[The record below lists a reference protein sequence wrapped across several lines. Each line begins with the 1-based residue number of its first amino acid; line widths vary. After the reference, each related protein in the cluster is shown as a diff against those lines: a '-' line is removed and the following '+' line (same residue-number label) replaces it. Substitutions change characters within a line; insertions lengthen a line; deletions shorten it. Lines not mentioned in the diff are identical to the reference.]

1 MNKYETIANDITQY
15 IHDQQLEQGTK
26 LQSLDQL
33 MQQYN
38 VSKSTITKALDT
50 LEKRGVIF
58 QQRGSGIFVRRQRRE
73 GYVSLLTNRGF
84 TSDLKE
90 FDITSEVL
98 KLEKIIPDDNVKSNL
113 HLKDGEAV
121 YYVERLRKANDEILC
136 IEASYFPVKLV
147 PYLNVEIAQAS
158 IFDYLTNALKFN
170 ISFADIYLHIDELSE
185 SDAQL
190 LALKPG
196 NPALYLEQVIYLA
209 TGEPF
214 DYSTITY
221 HYKHSKFFVQAT
233 NY

>member
-1 MNKYETIANDITQY
+1 MNKYEIIANKIEQY
-15 IHDQQLEQGTK
+15 IQNNKLEQGTK

-33 MQQYN
+33 MKQYD

-50 LEKRGVIF
+50 LEKRGAIF

-90 FDITSEVL
+90 FNISSEVI
-98 KLEKIIPDDNVKSNL
+98 KLVKIQADEEVRTNL
-113 HLKDGEAV
+113 HLAEDDEV
-121 YYVERLRKANDEILC
+121 YYVERLRRINDDILC
-136 IEASYFPVKLV
+136 IEVSYFPVKLV
-147 PYLNVEIAQAS
+147 PYLNTEIAQGS
-158 IFDYLTNALKFN
+158 IFNYLSHALKFN
-170 ISFADIYLHIDELSE
+170 ISFADIYMHIDELNE
-185 SDAQL
+185 NDAHKL
-190 LALKPG
+190 ELKPG
-196 NPALYLEQVIYLA
+196 NPALFLEQVIYLA

-214 DYSTITY
+214 DFSKITY